1 MAKQP
6 VLTPQSEDF
15 PKWYQ
20 DVVAKA
26 EMAENGPVRG
36 TMVIRPYGY
45 AIWERMQRELDDRIK
60 AAGAKNAY
68 FPLFI
73 PESYLRKEAQHV
85 EGFSPELAVV
95 THGGGKE
102 LEEPV
107 VVRPTSETIIN
118 VFFAKWIQ
126 SYRDLPLLIN
136 QWANVVRWEL
146 RPRIFLRTTEF
157 LWQEGHTA
165 HATQDD
171 ARAYALRIL
180 HEVYEDFAREVMALP
195 VLVGRKTERERFA
208 GADAT
213 YTIEGMM
220 GDGKALQMGT
230 SHELGQN
237 FAKAFDI
244 TFQSDTGSTEHAWQT
259 SWGASTRL
267 VGALIMGHG
276 DDAGPARAAPRWRPS
291 RRSSC
296 WCATRTAPASG
307 RRRWRPSCGPAGVR
321 VSSTTGWPPASAGG
335 RWSGRSRACRCAS
348 RSVPATWPRARP
360 RSCGGTTPGKRAVSL
375 SRGWPPPWC
384 GCSTRSRR
392 RCPRQAQE
400 RREARTSRAST
411 LAEAREA
418 AAAGLR
424 PGAVG
429 RGPGPRGRPGQRRAH
444 RPVPAAVRRR
454 HPPVLGRTR
463 PGRHR
468 GQGLLTDCRVHRSS
482 RPVTASPASRSI
494 APKWGQAQ
502 RGEADR
508 SVRRWRPSA
517 LLA

>member
-1 MAKQP
+1 MAKAP
-6 VLTPQSEDF
+6 VLTPRSEDF

-26 EMAENGPVRG
+26 ELAENGPVRG

-73 PESYLRKEAQHV
+73 PESYLKREAQHV

-95 THGGGKE
+95 THAGGKE

-118 VFFAKWIQ
+118 VFFAKWVQ

-165 HATQDD
+165 HATQSEASD
-171 ARAYALRIL
+171 YALRIL
-180 HEVYEDFAREVMALP
+180 HGVYEDFTRQVMALP

-244 TFQSDTGSTEHAWQT
+244 TFQSAAGTTEHAWQT
-259 SWGASTRL
+259 SWGATTRL
-267 VGALIMGHG
+267 VGALIMAHG
-276 DDAGPARAAPRWRPS
+276 DDAGLRLPPRLAPVQVVVILVRDEDGAGERAAALADELR
-291 RRSSC
+291 
-296 WCATRTAPASG
+296 ATESLG
-307 RRRWRPSCGPAGVR
+307 AGVR
-321 VSSTTGWPPASAGG
+321 VELDDRVSTGFG
-335 RWSGRSRACRCAS
+335 R
-348 RSVPATWPRARP
+348 
-360 RSCGGTTPGKRAVSL
+360 RAVEWEVKGVPVRVEIGPRDL
-375 SRGWPPPWC
+375 ADGNV
-384 GCSTRSRR
+384 TLVRR
-392 RCPRQAQE
+392 DTSEKRVVAVGDVVAEVGRALEEIQE
-400 RREARTSRAST
+400 VLYEEALVRTTARTTEVST

-418 AAAGLR
+418 AATGFARIPWDEVRGREDELGHDALTVRCLQR
-424 PGAVG
+424 PGG
-429 RGPGPRGRPGQRRAH
+429 GIP
-444 RPVPAAVRRR
+444 
-454 HPPVLGRTR
+454 L
-463 PGRHR
+463 
-468 GQGLLTDCRVHRSS
+468 SS
-482 RPVTASPASRSI
+482 DEPDLVATVAKAY
-494 APKWGQAQ
+494 
-502 RGEADR
+502 
-508 SVRRWRPSA
+508 
-517 LLA
+517 

>member
-1 MAKQP
+1 MAKAP

-95 THGGGKE
+95 TLAGGKE

-118 VFFAKWIQ
+118 VFFAKWVQ

-165 HATQDD
+165 HATQDE
-171 ARAYALRIL
+171 ARDYALRIL
-180 HEVYEDFAREVMALP
+180 HQVYEDFAREVLAFP
-195 VLVGRKTERERFA
+195 VVVGRKTERERFA

-244 TFQSDTGSTEHAWQT
+244 TFQSETGSTEHAWQT
-259 SWGASTRL
+259 SWGATTRL

-276 DDAGPARAAPRWRPS
+276 DDAGLRVPPRLAPIQAVILLVRDEEGAGGRAAALAAELR
-291 RRSSC
+291 
-296 WCATRTAPASG
+296 A
-307 RRRWRPSCGPAGVR
+307 AGVR
-321 VSSTTGWPPASAGG
+321 VELDDRVATGFGRRAVEWEVKGVPVRIEIGPRDVASGT
-335 RWSGRSRACRCAS
+335 
-348 RSVPATWPRARP
+348 ATMVRRDE
-360 RSCGGTTPGKRAVSL
+360 PGKLPVSL
-375 SRGWPPPWC
+375 DGLA
-384 GCSTRSRR
+384 STVTRVLDEIQASLL
-392 RCPRQAQE
+392 RQAQE
-400 RREARTSRAST
+400 RREARTSSAAT
-411 LAEAREA
+411 LAEATEA
-418 AAAGLR
+418 AAAGFVR
-424 PGAVG
+424 VPWDEV
-429 RGPGPRGRPGQRRAH
+429 RGHEDELARDALSVRCLQRADGS
-444 RPVPAAVRRR
+444 VP
-454 HPPVLGRTR
+454 
-463 PGRHR
+463 
-468 GQGLLTDCRVHRSS
+468 RSS
-482 RPVTASPASRSI
+482 AEPDLVAVVARAY
-494 APKWGQAQ
+494 
-502 RGEADR
+502 
-508 SVRRWRPSA
+508 
-517 LLA
+517 